1 LAENL
6 STLGYS
12 LNVIPIEG
20 GGLMTNTLFD
30 LTGKIALIT
39 GSSQGIGFAIAR
51 GMGQA
56 GAKVV
61 LNGRDEERLCRA
73 VSTLSGEGLKVFG
86 YSFDVSDSKQIDQ
99 KITAIEREVGPID
112 ILVNNVAIQ
121 RRGPLETFE
130 ESIWQELIQTN
141 LTAIFLMSKGVV
153 KGMIERKS
161 GKIINLCSLMSE
173 ISRPSI
179 SPYTASKGGVK
190 MLTKA
195 MAVEWAKYNIQ
206 VNGIGPGF
214 IVTEMNKA
222 LLDDEKFDA
231 MVRSRTPAGRW
242 GQPSDLA
249 GAAIFLAS
257 RAADYV
263 TGHILYVEGG
273 LLSAL

>member
-1 LAENL
+1 
-6 STLGYS
+6 
-12 LNVIPIEG
+12 
-20 GGLMTNTLFD
+20 MTHSLFD
-30 LTGKIALIT
+30 LSEKVALIT

-51 GMGQA
+51 GLGQA
-56 GAKVV
+56 GATVV
-61 LNGRDEERLCRA
+61 LNGRDVERLNRA
-73 VSTLSGEGLKVFG
+73 VSTLSSEGLKIFG
-86 YSFDVSDSKQIDQ
+86 YVFDVSDSKQIDQ
-99 KITAIEREVGPID
+99 KITAIQREVGPID
-112 ILVNNVAIQ
+112 IVVNNAAIQ
-121 RRGPLETFE
+121 RRGPLENFDDAV
-130 ESIWQELIQTN
+130 WQELIQTN
-141 LTAIFLMSKGVV
+141 LTAIFLMSKRVA

-179 SPYTASKGGVK
+179 APYTASKGGVK

-214 IVTEMNKA
+214 IVTEMNKV
-222 LLDDEKFDA
+222 LLEDQKFDA
-231 MVRSRTPAGRW
+231 MVKARTPAGRW

-249 GAAIFLAS
+249 GAAVFLAS
-257 RAADYV
+257 QASDYV